1 MIFLKVKD
9 IKHSLQCCFEED
21 CGCQDCVMYNT
32 PDDPED
38 CQTRL
43 IKITLEKLDEL
54 VNLLDDKVNHHY
66 YDTLEE
72 LQEQNS
78 LLQEKLDKIKEILS

>member
-1 MIFLKVKD
+1 MKVKD
-9 IKHSLQCCFEED
+9 IKHSIQCCFGSIGTCRECLMFD
-21 CGCQDCVMYNT
+21 T
-32 PDDPED
+32 PEKD

-43 IKITLEKLDEL
+43 IKITIEKLDEL

-72 LQEQNS
+72 LQEENIKMR
-78 LLQEKLDKIKEILS
+78 EKLDSILNIIEKD